1 MKLLNKMTSITLL
14 ALSLTLT
21 ATANEANIDTK
32 VETKVADSRI
42 SFTDIK
48 DAKDDVKA
56 VYDEITKAWG
66 FVPIVLKQYSLN
78 PKILRIQWELYK
90 ELGNN
95 KNFDPK
101 MLTMMRMILGE
112 AQDCAYCTGLNKGM
126 LLNMFKVPM
135 NQIVALS
142 KNPSSAPLEA
152 KQKAML
158 LFIIKAVKTPHDVTD
173 SEIKNLTKLGWLDK
187 DIFEG
192 IKSGTNVIAAT
203 TLIDVLK
210 LQKDF

>member
-1 MKLLNKMTSITLL
+1 MKLLNTAIL
-14 ALSLTLT
+14 AVALTLT
-21 ATANEANIDTK
+21 AFAS
-32 VETKVADSRI
+32 ETKVQPQTPESLL
-42 SFTDIK
+42 SFVNIK
-48 DAKDDVKA
+48 DAKGDVKA

-90 ELGNN
+90 ELGEN

-101 MLTMMRMILGE
+101 MLTMMRMLLGE
-112 AQDCAYCTGLNKGM
+112 AQDCTYCLGLNKGM

-135 NQIVALS
+135 DEVVALS
-142 KNPSSAPLEA
+142 KDPNTAKLDE
-152 KQKAML
+152 KQKTML
-158 LFIIKAVKTPHDVTD
+158 LFILKAVKTPHDTNAKD
-173 SEIKNLTKLGWLDK
+173 IEGLKKLGWSDK

-192 IKSGTNVIAAT
+192 VKSGTNVIAAT
-203 TLIDVLK
+203 LLIDALK